1 MCTLWPSYSAY
12 VHLKTHAK
20 MFTVTLFILTKI
32 GKLKYLS
39 VVEWSNVGMN
49 HVQIVGFI
57 CQIVKYWQQYIFFNW
72 YIVYINT
79 VTTIQQCGWRF
90 ITTCNDMFIG
100 WKFHLKNMRLA
111 KKKKKARHERVYIE
125 WSHLNKNFFKLILNY
140 TVRSK
145 DSSSVIHAERE

>member
-1 MCTLWPSYSAY
+1 MVLTLEICLAVLSKAEHMCTLWPSYSAY

-111 KKKKKARHERVYIE
+111 KKKKKPDMKEY
-125 WSHLNKNFFKLILNY
+125 ILN
-140 TVRSK
+140 
-145 DSSSVIHAERE
+145 DLI